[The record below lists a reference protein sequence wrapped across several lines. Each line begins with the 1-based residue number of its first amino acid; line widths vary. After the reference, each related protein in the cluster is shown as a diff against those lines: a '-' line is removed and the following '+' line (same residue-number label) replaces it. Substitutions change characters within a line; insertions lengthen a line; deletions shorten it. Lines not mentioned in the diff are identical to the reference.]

1 MKPVRGLVVAF
12 LMSGL
17 AVAQDG
23 NEAIERARAAHRD
36 ILARRQS
43 GDETVNRLKLEA
55 RNMPE
60 KSPERAALVEK
71 LEAAIRDAK
80 SPMGPFLAAF
90 RDVDWSKFD
99 PTADKAIL
107 EDGLDGVSADSK
119 HPEKAVAACRQYL
132 VQFPAGRAAQAIR
145 VRRLP
150 HALLAADKAEE
161 AVAVLREAVATT
173 KEALKAQSLMTLGDL
188 QALLGD
194 FQGAQATFGE
204 IAATGAKAPAEL
216 GAARAAVL
224 GKPAPAIESKHWI
237 GGEPWTADR
246 LKGKVQLLGFWAS
259 WSPSA
264 RTSVVDWSGIH
275 DRFVADGLACIGVTR
290 TFGHGYLPGDDSQIE
305 KGGSSRQGMKPEE
318 YLEHVT
324 TYHTVTK
331 AHYPFV
337 IAEEASFTAYGIKP
351 LPTLVLVGR
360 DGNIALVSTS
370 TSPDE
375 MVMFGIRR
383 LLAAK

>member
-1 MKPVRGLVVAF
+1 MKPVRGLAVAF

-17 AVAQDG
+17 VVAQDG
-23 NEAIERARAAHRD
+23 SEAIERARAAHRD

-43 GDETVNRLKLEA
+43 GDEAVNRLKLEA
-55 RNMPE
+55 RNAPE

-71 LEAAIRDAK
+71 LEAAVKEAK
-80 SPMGPFLAAF
+80 SPMGPFIAVF

-99 PTADKAIL
+99 PTADKVIL
-107 EDGLDGVSADSK
+107 EDGLDGVSADPK
-119 HPEKAVAACRQYL
+119 HPEKAVAAGRQYL
-132 VQFPAGRAAQAIR
+132 VMFPEGRAAHAIR

-150 HALLAADKAEE
+150 YALLAADKAEE
-161 AVAVLREAVATT
+161 AVVALRDAAATT
-173 KEALKAQSLMTLGDL
+173 KEALKAQSLLTLGDL
-188 QALLGD
+188 LALLGD
-194 FQGAQATFGE
+194 VEGAKAAFGE
-204 IAATGAKAPAEL
+204 IAATGSKSTAEL
-216 GAARAAVL
+216 AAARAAVL
-224 GKPAPAIESKHWI
+224 GKPAPAIDAKHWI
-237 GGEPWTADR
+237 GSEPWTADR

-264 RTSVVDWSGIH
+264 RTCAIDWSGIH

-290 TFGHGYLPGDDSQIE
+290 TFGHGYLPGDETQVE
-305 KGGSSRQGMKPEE
+305 RGGTSRQGMKPEE

-324 TYHTVTK
+324 AYHTVTK

-337 IAEEASFTAYGIKP
+337 IADEAVFPAYGIKP

-370 TSPDE
+370 TAPDDL
-375 MVMFGIRR
+375 VMFGIRR